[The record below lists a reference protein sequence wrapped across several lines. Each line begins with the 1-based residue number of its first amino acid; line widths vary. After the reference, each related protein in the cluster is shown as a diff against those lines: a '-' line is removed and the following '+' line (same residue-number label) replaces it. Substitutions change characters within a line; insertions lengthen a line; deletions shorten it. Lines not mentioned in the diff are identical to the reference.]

1 MLHEGQ
7 ERRCPDDLD
16 LLDQGRLRRIRC
28 GHDDCPDP
36 VRPGQRHE
44 WQHAMCMAH
53 RSIQGKFPEEE
64 GGTRRQFHRTGSP
77 KDAKCSRHIEC
88 RTFLAHFR
96 WRKIDRDPSC
106 GEGTSHVSNRRAYPF
121 PRLLH
126 RRIGHANDGD
136 SRQPLCQVYLNLDKC
151 PLKLTILPVWTLAT
165 IGMPLV
171 PSLRHVHDRRIRE

>member
-1 MLHEGQ
+1 
-7 ERRCPDDLD
+7 
-16 LLDQGRLRRIRC
+16 
-28 GHDDCPDP
+28 
-36 VRPGQRHE
+36 
-44 WQHAMCMAH
+44 MCMAH

-64 GGTRRQFHRTGSP
+64 GGTRRQLHRTGGR

-88 RTFLAHFR
+88 GTFLAHLR

-106 GEGTSHVSNRRAYPF
+106 REGTSHVPNRRAYPF

-136 SRQPLCQVYLNLDKC
+136 SRQPRCQVYLNLDKC